1 MKDQSIRKLT
11 LKECRALA
19 EVMGFGKV
27 SLDDYEGR
35 YVKIKLISPKR
46 IDSWD
51 GILIHMNENKGK
63 RSRP

>member
-11 LKECRALA
+11 KEECRKLA
-19 EVMGFGKV
+19 DVMGFEKGAV
-27 SLDDYEGR
+27 DSYEGR

-51 GILIHMNENKGK
+51 GVFVYVNTNDGREKK
-63 RSRP
+63 